1 MMTQTPIS
9 ITGLVRNIGGLPQ
22 TNTPIRLRV
31 YLETS
36 ASNNGALATAQWNG
50 SAVVD
55 RIVNATINS
64 GDEVNVVYDLTWVPQ
79 SYQPLAGMG
88 YGPCAP
94 LRMANNISP
103 RYRIEISVSSG

>member
-1 MMTQTPIS
+1 MVSPSKYRAAAGTLSDAEYVMTQTPIS

-31 YLETS
+31 YLETP

-79 SYQPLAGMG
+79 SYQQLAAWAM
-88 YGPCAP
+88 
-94 LRMANNISP
+94 
-103 RYRIEISVSSG
+103 

>member
-22 TNTPIRLRV
+22 TNTLIRLRV
-31 YLETS
+31 YLETP

-64 GDEVNVVYDLTWVPQ
+64 GDEANVVYDLTWVPQ
-79 SYQPLAGMG
+79 SYQQLAAWAM
-88 YGPCAP
+88 
-94 LRMANNISP
+94 
-103 RYRIEISVSSG
+103 